1 VRLMSELLTCVKL
14 IKMYAWEKPFSRTIA
29 GIREK
34 EKKLLERS
42 AYLQSLSF
50 ALTPIIPV
58 IAIIVT
64 FLAHVASGYNLTTAE
79 VSNHQ
84 LFQSLS

>member
-1 VRLMSELLTCVKL
+1 MVIWGLALG
-14 IKMYAWEKPFSRTIA
+14 A
-29 GIREK
+29 GPNDCTGIVFIVMASDWKKNTDIREK
-34 EKKLLERS
+34 EKKLLEKS
-42 AYLQSLSF
+42 AYMQSLSF

-79 VSNHQ
+79 VSHR
-84 LFQSLS
+84 QSFP